1 MCPPP
6 PSIELIA
13 PKQHSPLRWLVGL
26 SLSFLVM
33 LAGCDGYSRTAHL
46 EKVAAVSGT
55 VTYQGKPLEGYRV
68 VFMPTDGRRPATGI
82 TDAQGKFI
90 LGTNAA
96 NDGAPPGTHK
106 VAFTWA
112 PPQTG
117 EPGQE
122 AVVDTP
128 DKLPKPKVKIPNK
141 YNDPEKSGITHEV
154 PARGASDIKF
164 DLQ

>member
-1 MCPPP
+1 M
-6 PSIELIA
+6 IVLT
-13 PKQHSPLRWLVGL
+13 
-26 SLSFLVM
+26 
-33 LAGCDGYSRTAHL
+33 GCDSYSRTAHI
-46 EKVAAVSGT
+46 EKVVPASGI

-68 VFMPTDGRRPATGI
+68 VFMPTDGRRPASGV
-82 TDAQGKFI
+82 TDAQGRFV

-96 NDGAPPGTHK
+96 NDGAPAGTHK

-122 AVVDTP
+122 SVIDTP
-128 DKLPKPKVKIPNK
+128 GKMPKPKVKIPDK
-141 YNDPEKSGITHEV
+141 YNDPEKSDITYDV
-154 PARGASDIKF
+154 PGRGASDIKF